1 MGNQAAEVLRDA
13 RALSIEDRAALIYSL
28 IESLDPATDEDAQ
41 QAWQAEIGRRIR
53 EIDNGSV
60 ELIPWQVARRRL
72 QSRLES

>member
-1 MGNQAAEVLRDA
+1 MGNQAVEVLRDA

-72 QSRLES
+72 QNRLES

>member
-1 MGNQAAEVLRDA
+1 MGNQAVEVLRDA
-13 RALSIEDRAALIYSL
+13 LALSIEDRAALIYSL